1 MTITDTEFH
10 RLADEMFAEIENAVE
25 KAIDEQ
31 DADVDINASGH
42 VLQLSFE
49 DGSQIV
55 INKQEPLHEI
65 WLATKSGGYHF
76 NYHDEKWV
84 DTRNGLEFMP
94 FIIDAIN
101 KQSGIRLEINTTL

>member
-1 MTITDTEFH
+1 MAITDTEFH

-31 DADVDINASGH
+31 DADVDINASGN
-42 VLQLSFE
+42 VLQLAFE
-49 DGSQIV
+49 DSSQIV

-76 NYHDEKWV
+76 NYKDGKWL
-84 DTRNGLEFMP
+84 DTRNGLEFMS
-94 FIIDAIN
+94 FVIDAIN
-101 KQSGIRLEINTTL
+101 KQSGILLEINA

>member
-1 MTITDTEFH
+1 MTMTDTEFH
-10 RLADEMFAEIENAVE
+10 RLADEMFGEIENAVE

-31 DADVDINASGH
+31 DADVDINASGN

-76 NYHDEKWV
+76 NYSDGKWL
-84 DTRNGLEFMP
+84 DTRNGFEFMS
-94 FIIDAIN
+94 FVIDSIS
-101 KQSGIRLEINTTL
+101 KQSGIVLAITL

>member
-1 MTITDTEFH
+1 MAITDTEFH
-10 RLADEMFAEIENAVE
+10 RLADEMFGKIDNAVE

-31 DADVDINASGH
+31 DADVDIDASGN

-65 WLATKSGGYHF
+65 WIATKFGGYHF
-76 NYHDEKWV
+76 NYTDDKWL

-94 FIIDAIN
+94 FVIDSIK
-101 KQSGIRLEINTTL
+101 KQSGIILDINT

>member
-10 RLADEMFAEIENAVE
+10 RLADEMFGEIENAVE

-31 DADVDINASGH
+31 DADVDINASGN

-76 NYHDEKWV
+76 NYNDSKWL

-94 FIIDAIN
+94 FVIDAIY
-101 KQSGIRLEINTTL
+101 KQSEIMLEINA

>member
-1 MTITDTEFH
+1 MAITDTEFH

-31 DADVDINASGH
+31 DADVDINASGN
-42 VLQLSFE
+42 VLQLAFE

-76 NYHDEKWV
+76 NYNDEKWL

-94 FIIDAIN
+94 FVIDAIN
-101 KQSGIRLEINTTL
+101 KQSGIVLKIKP

>member
-1 MTITDTEFH
+1 MAITDTEFH

-31 DADVDINASGH
+31 DADVDINASGN
-42 VLQLSFE
+42 VLQLAFE

-76 NYHDEKWV
+76 NYNDEKWL

-94 FIIDAIN
+94 FVIDAIN
-101 KQSGIRLEINTTL
+101 KQSGIVLKINP

>member
-1 MTITDTEFH
+1 MAITDTEFH

-31 DADVDINASGH
+31 DADVDINASGN
-42 VLQLSFE
+42 VLQLAFE
-49 DGSQIV
+49 DSSQIV

-76 NYHDEKWV
+76 NYNDGKWL
-84 DTRNGLEFMP
+84 DTRNGLEFMS
-94 FIIDAIN
+94 FVIDAIN
-101 KQSGIRLEINTTL
+101 KQSGILLEIST